1 MHIYLNS
8 VEQVKEQVLR
18 KPKERPILK
27 MPKIDSIEDL
37 IDCNI
42 DDFILEGYDPHPPIR
57 AEMAV

>member
-1 MHIYLNS
+1 
-8 VEQVKEQVLR
+8 
-18 KPKERPILK
+18 